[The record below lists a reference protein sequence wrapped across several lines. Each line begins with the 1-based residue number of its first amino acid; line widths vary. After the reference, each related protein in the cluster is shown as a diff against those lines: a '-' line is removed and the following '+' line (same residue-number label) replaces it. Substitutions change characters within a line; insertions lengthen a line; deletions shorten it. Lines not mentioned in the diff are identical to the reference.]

1 MLSRAGR
8 AARDWAARTEP
19 WTNVYGLA
27 RTMLALG
34 TALTLSFSHSTSL
47 FRPTVGIPEA
57 PVCHDLSRA
66 SFFCMV
72 PSNQLELGRW
82 IAVALLLVIASGW
95 RPRLTGVLHWWLSFS
110 LVTTAILVD
119 GGDQVTS
126 ILTLLLIPVTLTD
139 PRRWHWQRPVAAEG
153 AGEPRRLVALSAL
166 WMIRIQMAGIYF
178 HAAIGKFPV
187 QEWADGTA
195 VYYWFTDPSF
205 GLTAWLRP
213 LGMPLLTHPL
223 SVTALTWGTLV
234 LETVLF
240 TALVMSKKHRKWLLP
255 AAIAFHAG
263 IVLVHGLVSFAM
275 AMWAGL
281 TLFLRPVDEE
291 WKWLHSLPQRV
302 RRLALAPVFPP
313 RARGVPAAAA
323 TAAGSGSRAAP
334 AA

>member
-1 MLSRAGR
+1 VLSRAGR
-8 AARDWAARTEP
+8 AARAWVGSTEP

-27 RTMLALG
+27 RTLLALG
-34 TALTLSFSHSTSL
+34 TALTLTFSHSTSL

-57 PVCHDLSRA
+57 PVCHDLSRG
-66 SFFCMV
+66 SLFCMV
-72 PSNQLELGRW
+72 PSDQLEVGRW
-82 IAVALLLVIASGW
+82 IAVLLLLVVASGW
-95 RPRLTGVLHWWLSFS
+95 RPRLTGILHWWLSFS
-110 LVTTAILVD
+110 LVTTAVLVD

-139 PRRWHWQRPVAAEG
+139 PRRWHWQPAAAATG
-153 AGEPRRLVALSAL
+153 ASERGRLVALSAL

-178 HAAIGKFPV
+178 HASIGKFPV

-213 LGMPLLTHPL
+213 LGLPLLTHPM

-234 LETVLF
+234 LETLLF
-240 TALVMSKKHRKWLLP
+240 TGLVMDRKHRKWLLP
-255 AAIAFHAG
+255 LGIAFHGG
-263 IVLVHGLVSFAM
+263 IVLVHGLVSFAL

-291 WKWLHSLPQRV
+291 WKWLQTAGA
-302 RRLALAPVFPP
+302 RLRSWMPARGAVQVHAPAPVP
-313 RARGVPAAAA
+313 VPAVAR
-323 TAAGSGSRAAP
+323 TAAEPAGAA
-334 AA
+334 